1 MKIEAAQN
9 TGFVGASNGTRPGG
23 LSTKPIETAPADWVR
38 LEGGSRY
45 VSAAMQ
51 TNRSLSI
58 IAASVRNGSY
68 DPPLTTLAQN
78 LFERAFDSE

>member
-51 TNRSLSI
+51 TNRSLST
-58 IAASVRNGSY
+58 IAASAEKWILRSPTHHVGAEFVRKGVR
-68 DPPLTTLAQN
+68 Q
-78 LFERAFDSE
+78 